1 MIICRVDFF
10 LGGDDRDASSPEKFQ
25 LLRIRALRGV
35 MSASGRVKSF
45 NGAKGFGFI
54 HCNSPNARAPAAPVS
69 LKVTGWKLDISGWP
83 E

>member
-1 MIICRVDFF
+1 
-10 LGGDDRDASSPEKFQ
+10 
-25 LLRIRALRGV
+25 